1 MSGQL
6 QYGLNGLNGHN
17 GKFFIDKESY
27 LVIKDEQ
34 TFTFPR
40 KEFELLILLASKPGK
55 VFTRSEISNAIW
67 NREAK
72 SGARSI
78 DVYIRH
84 IRKKLGEDV
93 IYTVVGVG
101 YKLIV

>member
-1 MSGQL
+1 MEDIISMNGQV
-6 QYGLNGLNGHN
+6 QN
-17 GKFFIDKESY
+17 GKLFIDRESY
-27 LVIKDEQ
+27 LVFKDEKA
-34 TFTFPR
+34 FTFPR
-40 KEFELLILLASKPGK
+40 KEFELLILLSSKPGK

-67 NREAK
+67 NREVK

-84 IRKKLGEDV
+84 IRKKLGEDM

-101 YKLIV
+101 YKLVV

>member
-1 MSGQL
+1 MKDSTAIAMEEHVQ
-6 QYGLNGLNGHN
+6 NGR
-17 GKFFIDKESY
+17 FYIDKESY
-27 LVIKDEQ
+27 LVFKNEKS
-34 TFTFPR
+34 FTFPR
-40 KEFELLILLASKPGK
+40 KEFELLILLASRPGK
-55 VFTRSEISNAIW
+55 VFTRSEISKTIW
-67 NREAK
+67 KRDIK

-101 YKLIV
+101 YKLVV

>member
-1 MSGQL
+1 MKESISMSEQI
-6 QYGLNGLNGHN
+6 QN
-17 GKFFIDKESY
+17 GKLYIDKESY
-27 LVIKDEQ
+27 LVFRDEKP
-34 TFTFPR
+34 FTFPR

-55 VFTRSEISNAIW
+55 VFTRSEISKSIW
-67 NREAK
+67 KREMK

-84 IRKKLGEDV
+84 IREKLGEEI

-101 YKLIV
+101 YKLVI

>member
-1 MSGQL
+1 MDGSSQ
-6 QYGLNGLNGHN
+6 NGRLH
-17 GKFFIDKESY
+17 IDKESY
-27 LVIKDEQ
+27 LVFKDEKP
-34 TFTFPR
+34 FTFPR

-67 NREAK
+67 NREMK

-84 IRKKLGEDV
+84 IREKLGEDV

-101 YKLIV
+101 YKLVA